1 MLGAIV
7 VIAENGA
14 IGKNGQLLCHLPADL
29 KHFKSVTM
37 GYPIIMGRKTFESL
51 PKGALP
57 GRLNVVVTRNA
68 DFTAPGVV
76 VCHSVEEALAATE
89 DAPKRYIIGGAQLYA
104 ATIGLV
110 DELHLTQLHATFP
123 DADTFFPP
131 INPQEWQ
138 ELSRD
143 SHPADDRNPYPY
155 TFTLLVRSLSQL
167 GVRSEE

>member
-89 DAPKRYIIGGAQLYA
+89 DAPKRYIIGGAPLYA

-123 DADTFFPP
+123 EADTFFPA
-131 INPQEWQ
+131 IVRDEWMVVAR
-138 ELSRD
+138 EAHD
-143 SHPADDRNPYPY
+143 ADERNPYDY
-155 TFTLLVRSLSQL
+155 TFVTLR
-167 GVRSEE
+167 RKY